1 MKNIQKTFKGTFMK
15 RNKRKLKGF
24 SLLLTF
30 VMIFGLICSNL
41 SAYAESGEE
50 HVHTEECY
58 AKAGDLLCT
67 AEESD
72 GHTHGEN
79 CYCKGGEYTCGQT
92 ESEGHTHTDSC
103 YEISED
109 GAEKNL
115 ICEQEESEGHIHS
128 EDCICS
134 GGEIICGLE
143 ESSGHTHNEDCYA
156 KGGELI
162 CGQEEVVSS
171 STEQGYNYIKALL
184 LNDDS
189 ISFAPDTQT
198 FLVIDVD
205 AVQSEH
211 LASLNVYQAEERIKE
226 YELTFD
232 VSING
237 TPIANGQTY
246 YLASQADNT
255 IETITVSDSFK
266 MAANSGKVAVFI
278 LNKEDTYAVS
288 YDIEDCYY
296 TKKSWADGNGN
307 SYNGDSF
314 TCRPTSNEIVTKYD
328 GTAEDDPVVAPFSF
342 EWDLSNYFDIEI
354 WMGDA
359 INKQMENPGWVFPDG
374 TTGYVDFLIELR
386 DADGNISLLPRT
398 YFNNYGND
406 DLFGI
411 MQKDGVVSIPL
422 SHYDDDAEDGS
433 PYGEFDIYIPFGYDY
448 RITLLS
454 YSVDTLGGYAYY
466 YNQEHTPDADDF
478 CITDKSITG
487 QGEWGSFFEFTFM
500 PMNKEIRIEKTVEG
514 NEPQNAEYEFQVT
527 ELVPSFANKYNDEGK
542 WDGYKKTDDLYQQL
556 SDYPYELYDA
566 KTHDKIDTIS
576 LKTDE
581 NGCFSM
587 KSDQYAVFK
596 TWELP
601 EDFDEYDD
609 DNGFDVKDIYDAFS
623 KDISM
628 ESRYIVNEVENPDC
642 STKITHIHND
652 TETQIQGKKIENV
665 YGGDSIIYKN
675 IFSSMPVGNTG
686 SLIVSKTVA
695 GNAGSTTK
703 EFSFTVKLDDSSI
716 NGTYGDMTFE
726 NGVAT
731 FTLKHNEKKTASG
744 IPEGTAY
751 EVTEEDANKNGYT
764 TTSSGAS
771 GTILKDKTVEAAF
784 TNTKSNGGS
793 NGGGSGKKYG
803 ALTVSKTVTG
813 NAGDTTKAF
822 SFTVKLDSSLSGT
835 YGDMTFENG
844 VAEFTLKHGESK
856 TATKLPAGTHYTVT
870 ESDNDGYS
878 VTAEG
883 DTGNI
888 TKNKTAVAAFINHK
902 DEEPDTPPNVPT
914 NPDNPNV
921 PTDPNQPNVPTNPD
935 QPTTNIITNQPNQ
948 PDTPEHYDN
957 TPKTGDTM
965 NLTLW
970 FTVLG
975 ISLVGILYCIF
986 RRVLRR

>member
-1 MKNIQKTFKGTFMK
+1 MK

-67 AEESD
+67 TEEND
-72 GHTHGEN
+72 GHTHGAD
-79 CYCKGGEYTCGQT
+79 CYCKGGEYTCGQE
-92 ESEGHTHTDSC
+92 ESEGHTHTDGC
-103 YEISED
+103 YELSED
-109 GAEKNL
+109 GTEKNL
-115 ICEQEESEGHIHS
+115 ICGQEESEGHLHS
-128 EDCICS
+128 EDCVCP
-134 GGEIICGLE
+134 GDEIICGLE

-162 CGQEEVVSS
+162 CEQEEVVSY

-226 YELTFD
+226 YELPFD

-278 LNKEDTYAVS
+278 LNKGDTYAVS

-296 TKKSWADGNGN
+296 TKKSWADENGN

-314 TCRPTSNEIVTKYD
+314 TCRQTSNEIVTKYD
-328 GTAEDDPVVAPFSF
+328 GTAEDDPAVAPFSF

-478 CITDKSITG
+478 CITDKSLTG

-542 WDGYKKTDDLYQQL
+542 WDGYKKTDALYQQL

-601 EDFDEYDD
+601 EDFDDYTGS
-609 DNGFDVKDIYDAFS
+609 GFHMKSIYDAFS

-628 ESRYIVNEVENPDC
+628 ESRYIVSEVESPDC

-675 IFSSMPVGNTG
+675 IFSSMPVGNIG
-686 SLIVSKTVA
+686 SLMVSKTVV

-703 EFSFTVKLDDSSI
+703 EFSFTIKLDDSSI

-726 NGVAT
+726 NGVAA
-731 FTLKHNEKKTASG
+731 FTLKHNEKKTASD
-744 IPEGTAY
+744 IPEGVAY

-771 GTILKDKTVEAAF
+771 GTILKDITAEAAF
-784 TNTKSNGGS
+784 TNTKNKGGTD
-793 NGGGSGKKYG
+793 GGGPGKKYG
-803 ALTVSKTVTG
+803 TLTVSKTVTG
-813 NAGDTTKAF
+813 NTGDTTKAF

-870 ESDNDGYS
+870 ESDNGGYS

-888 TKNKTAVAAFINHK
+888 TKNKTAVAAFTNYK
-902 DEEPDTPPNVPT
+902 DEEPDIPPEVPT

-935 QPTTNIITNQPNQ
+935 QPTTNITVNQPNQ

-970 FTVLG
+970 FTILV
-975 ISLVGILYCIF
+975 ISVVGILYCIF